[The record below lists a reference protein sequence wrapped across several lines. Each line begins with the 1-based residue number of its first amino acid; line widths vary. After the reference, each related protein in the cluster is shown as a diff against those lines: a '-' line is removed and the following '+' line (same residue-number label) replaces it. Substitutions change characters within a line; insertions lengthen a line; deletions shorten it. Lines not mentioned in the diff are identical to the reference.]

1 MKFSISLNVLLLL
14 ALLAMGY
21 FYHQDTSSLKAQ
33 LTAQEQKL
41 VPTRNRKDVAELLF
55 GYRKPTFQEEAIF
68 DAQYEAASECTNPAN
83 NSVWVRCVESRKE
96 ALIGWLKERD
106 GN

>member
-1 MKFSISLNVLLLL
+1 MKISISLNVLLLL

-21 FYHQDTSSLKAQ
+21 FYHRDTSSLEVQ
-33 LTAQEQKL
+33 LAAREQELMPIK
-41 VPTRNRKDVAELLF
+41 NRKEVAEFLF
-55 GYRKPTFQEEAIF
+55 GYRQPTFQEVAMFET
-68 DAQYEAASECTNPAN
+68 QYEAASECANPAN
-83 NSVWVRCVESRKE
+83 NSVWVRCVESRKK